1 MKIHYEYTFD
11 TFIYEYLFI
20 ISELKAHKGGKK
32 ICQIETE
39 LDLTEKDHEQED
51 RWDLAKV
58 LNQQDVELEEAKIKE
73 LDEASED
80 KLLKIRS
87 SFFFI
92 LLNIH

>member
-1 MKIHYEYTFD
+1 MKIHYEYIFD

-20 ISELKAHKGGKK
+20 IAELKAHKGGKK
-32 ICQIETE
+32 ICQIEME
-39 LDLTEKDHEQED
+39 LDLTEKDQEPGD

-58 LNQQDVELEEAKIKE
+58 LNQQDVELEEAEDKE
-73 LDEASED
+73 LDRISED
-80 KLLKIRS
+80 KLLKIKS